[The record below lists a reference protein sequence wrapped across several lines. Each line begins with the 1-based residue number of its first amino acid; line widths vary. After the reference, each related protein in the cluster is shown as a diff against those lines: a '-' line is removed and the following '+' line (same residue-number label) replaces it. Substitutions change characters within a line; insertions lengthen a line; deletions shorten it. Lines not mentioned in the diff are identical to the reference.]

1 MRSLTVK
8 KKLDIDRVFDVSN
21 YIILGIVLIVTAYP
35 LIYIL
40 SSSFSGYDALMKGKV
55 VLWPVDLSLAG
66 YKAIFSDY
74 SVIRSFLNSVFIV
87 VVGTVLNVF
96 LTIICAYPLSRQ
108 DFFGRN
114 ILMFI
119 FSFTMYFNGGMIPT
133 FLLVKNLG
141 LYNSRWSLILPGAIA
156 VYNMIIT
163 RTYFQHNLPGEFWE
177 SAKIEGC
184 DDFTFIRKIVV
195 PVSRPI
201 IAVITLYYAAF
212 HWNSWFQ
219 AMIYLKN
226 DDLYPLQL
234 YLRNILVSLTQAAS
248 SMVDAENQAQR
259 TKIVE
264 VMRYSLIVV
273 ASVPMLIAYPFVQKH
288 FVKGIMM
295 GAIKG

>member
-1 MRSLTVK
+1 MKSFKDK
-8 KKLDIDRVFDVSN
+8 KKLDIDKVFDISN
-21 YIILGIVLIVTAYP
+21 YIILGIVLVVTAYP

-55 VLWPVDLSLAG
+55 VLWPVDFSIEG
-66 YKAIFSDY
+66 YRAIFSDN
-74 SVIRSFLNSVFIV
+74 SVIVSFFNSVFIV
-87 VVGTVLNVF
+87 VFGTMLNVF
-96 LTIICAYPLSRQ
+96 LTIICAYPLSRK
-108 DFFGRN
+108 DFYGRN
-114 ILMFI
+114 VLMFI
-119 FSFTMYFNGGMIPT
+119 FSFTMYFNGGLIPT
-133 FLLVKNLG
+133 FMLVKNLG
-141 LYNSRWSLILPGAIA
+141 LYNTRLALILPGAIA
-156 VYNMIIT
+156 VYNMIIAK
-163 RTYFQHNLPGEFWE
+163 TYFQHNIPDEFWE

-184 DDFTFIRKIVV
+184 DDFTFIWKIVV

-201 IAVITLYYAAF
+201 IAVITLYYAAY

-219 AMIYLKN
+219 AMIYLTN
-226 DDLYPLQL
+226 DSLYPLQL

-248 SMVDAENQAQR
+248 SMVDAENQAHR